1 MVERLRIARLGARG
15 EGVADSA
22 AGAVYVPYALPGEI
36 VEVEPWPAHADRRR
50 LTKVEVAS
58 AERIAPVC
66 GHFGVCGGCALQ
78 HVAGA
83 RYREWKRGLVVAAL
97 ARAGVDAPVDD
108 LIDAH
113 GEGRRR
119 AVFHARRS
127 ARDVLEVGFAALK
140 AHHVVPIDRC
150 PVLAPALSGAIPT
163 AWDIAELLA
172 STRKPLDIQVTAT
185 DAGLDVDVRG
195 SGPLT
200 AAQTTA
206 LAQVAER
213 RNLVRLTRHGE
224 IIAQRTPPV
233 LTIGRAEV
241 VLPPGA
247 FLQATP
253 AGEAVL
259 ARLVALHCRDAK
271 AVADLFCGAGPFALR
286 LAERARVTAIDNDPD
301 ALAALRRA
309 AAGTAGLKPVTAQQR
324 DLFRYPLGRSEL
336 KAFEAVVF
344 DPPRQGALAQA
355 RELAA
360 SGVPSVAAVSCDPA
374 SFARDARILLEGDYR
389 LVRVIPVD
397 QFLFSAHVELVA
409 HFEK

>member
-1 MVERLRIARLGARG
+1 MVEELRIARLGARG

-36 VEVEPWPAHADRRR
+36 VEVESWPGHADRRH
-50 LTKVEVAS
+50 LIKVEVAS

-119 AVFHARRS
+119 AVFHARRNS
-127 ARDVLEVGFAALK
+127 RDVLEVGFAALK

-150 PVLAPALSGAIPT
+150 PVLAPALSGALPT
-163 AWDIAELLA
+163 ARDIAEVLA
-172 STRKPLDIQVTAT
+172 PTRKPLDIQVTAA
-185 DAGLDVDVRG
+185 DAGLDADVRG

-224 IIAQRTPPV
+224 IVAQRTPPV

-247 FLQATP
+247 FLQATT

-271 AVADLFCGAGPFALR
+271 AVADLFCGVGPFALR
-286 LAERARVTAIDNDPD
+286 LAERARVTAIDSDAD